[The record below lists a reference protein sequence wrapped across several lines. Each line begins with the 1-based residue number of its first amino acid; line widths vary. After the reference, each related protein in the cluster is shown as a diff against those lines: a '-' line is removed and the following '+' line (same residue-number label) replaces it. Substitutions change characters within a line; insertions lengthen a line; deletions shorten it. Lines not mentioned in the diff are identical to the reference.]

1 MADLGVNYSYAG
13 VPTIREFARSDAE
26 IRGLMGPFGSGK
38 SSGCVIEILRR
49 AIAQPPGADGIRRT
63 RWACVRNSYPQLRD
77 TTIKTL
83 HQWLQPGI
91 LGEWRANDH
100 TFHLKVNDVEAEIM
114 FRALDRPDQV
124 GNLLSLELTGAWVNE
139 AREIDW
145 SIVQALYGRCGRY
158 PRQQDGGARWSGLIM
173 DTNPPSDD
181 SWWYRLF
188 EVDRPANA
196 ALFRQPSGLSPQ
208 AENLHN
214 LKPGY
219 YQGLTSVNSKDWCR
233 VHVDGNYGY
242 VQDGKPV
249 YPEYADDTHCT
260 DKAEYIPG
268 AKVYRGW
275 DFGLTPACVFTHLT
289 ASGRWIVF
297 DELVADN
304 TGIERFSTRVLQRMA
319 ERYANATCEDVGD
332 PAGEQRS
339 QTDEKTCYQILQAKG
354 ILIGAGSQDLMM
366 RLESVKRPLNTLADG
381 KPAFALNPR
390 CETLRRGFMGRYR
403 YARMQTSQ
411 ERYTESP
418 EKNSYSHAHDALQYV
433 ATRLFGQGLRTFPQ
447 QQPER
452 RERYGRRAAG
462 EESWMS
468 V

>member
-1 MADLGVNYSYAG
+1 VAELGVNYSYAP
-13 VPTIREFARSDAE
+13 VPTIREFARSNAE

-49 AIAQPPGADGIRRT
+49 AIAQPPGADGVRRT

-83 HQWLQPGI
+83 HQWLQPGV
-91 LGEWRANDH
+91 LGEWKANDH
-100 TFHLKVNDVEAEIM
+100 TLHLKFNDVQAEIM

-124 GNLLSLELTGAWVNE
+124 GNLLSLELTGAWINE

-145 SIVQALYGRCGRY
+145 SIVQALYGRCGRF
-158 PRQQDGGARWSGLIM
+158 PRQQDGGALWSGLIM

-181 SWWYRLF
+181 SWWFRLF
-188 EVDRPANA
+188 EIDKPANA
-196 ALFRQPSGLSPQ
+196 ALFRQPSGSSPQ
-208 AENLHN
+208 AENLPN

-219 YQGLTSVNSKDWCR
+219 YDGLKSVNSVDWCR
-233 VHVDGNYGY
+233 VHVDGQYGY
-242 VQDGKPV
+242 VQDGKPC
-249 YPEYADDTHCT
+249 YPEYSDDIHCT
-260 DKAEYIPG
+260 DKAEYITG
-268 AKVYRGW
+268 ATVYRGW
-275 DFGLTPACVFTHLT
+275 DFGLTPACVLSHLT

-304 TGIERFSTRVLQRMA
+304 VGIERFSERVLQRMA
-319 ERYANATCEDVGD
+319 ERYPNAKCEDVGD

-354 ILIGAGSQDLMM
+354 ILISAGQQDLAM
-366 RLESVKRPLNTLADG
+366 RLESVKRPLHTLADG
-381 KPAFALNPR
+381 KPTFALHPR

-411 ERYTESP
+411 ERYTDAP
-418 EKNSYSHAHDALQYV
+418 EKNAYSHPHDALQYV
-433 ATRLFGQGLRTFPQ
+433 ATRLFGQGLRTYQSTEP
-447 QQPER
+447 PR
-452 RERYGRRAAG
+452 RERYGRRQG
-462 EESWMS
+462 MDSWLTA
-468 V
+468 

>member
-1 MADLGVNYSYAG
+1 MANLGVDYDYG
-13 VPTIREFARSDAE
+13 PVPTIRDFARSNAE

-49 AIAQPPGADGIRRT
+49 SLAQPPGADGKRRT

-100 TFHLKVNDVEAEIM
+100 TFLLKVNDVEAEIM

-158 PRQQDGGARWSGLIM
+158 PRQQDGGALWSGLIM

-181 SWWYRLF
+181 SWWFKLF
-188 EVDRPANA
+188 EQDRPPNV
-196 ALFRQPSGLSPQ
+196 ALFRQPSGLAPN
-208 AENLHN
+208 AENLPN

-219 YQGLTSVNSKDWCR
+219 YEGLTAINSADWCR
-233 VHVDGNYGY
+233 VHVDGRYGY

-249 YPEYADDTHCT
+249 FPEYLDETHCS
-260 DKAEYIPG
+260 DQAEYIPG

-275 DFGLTPACVFTHLT
+275 DFGLTPACVLTHLT
-289 ASGRWIVF
+289 ASGRWIIF

-304 TGIERFSTRVLQRMA
+304 VGIERFSERVLQRMG
-319 ERYANATCEDVGD
+319 ELYPGATCEDIGD
-332 PAGEQRS
+332 PAGEQRA
-339 QTDEKTCYQILQAKG
+339 QTDEKTCFQILQAKG
-354 ILIGAGSQDLMM
+354 ILIGAGAQDLAM
-366 RLESVKRPLNTLADG
+366 RLESVRKPLGTLADG
-381 KPAFALNPR
+381 KPSFALHPR
-390 CETLRRGFMGRYR
+390 CETLRRGFLGRYR
-403 YARMQTSQ
+403 YARMQTSA
-411 ERYTESP
+411 ERYTDRP
-418 EKNSYSHAHDALQYV
+418 EKNAYSHPHDALQYV
-433 ATRLFGQGLRTFPQ
+433 ATRLFGQGLRTYHQP
-447 QQPER
+447 PER
-452 RERYGRRAAG
+452 RERYGRKANAEG
-462 EESWMS
+462 SWMS